1 MGTTQMYIDEK
12 TEKRYNICVIDFC
25 SLPLEK
31 SIEQSGSVMTD
42 S

>member
-1 MGTTQMYIDEK
+1 MYIDER

-31 SIEQSGSVMTD
+31 ALSSPIQ
-42 S
+42 